1 MAEQLLTSIGV
12 KKKGFKSIQG
22 YEYEWYDY
30 IKQKCYH
37 LHDVNWAINFYFHM
51 KGKINGYLFE
61 AYENEKV
68 VLNVDSR

>member
-1 MAEQLLTSIGV
+1 
-12 KKKGFKSIQG
+12 
-22 YEYEWYDY
+22 
-30 IKQKCYH
+30 
-37 LHDVNWAINFYFHM
+37 M